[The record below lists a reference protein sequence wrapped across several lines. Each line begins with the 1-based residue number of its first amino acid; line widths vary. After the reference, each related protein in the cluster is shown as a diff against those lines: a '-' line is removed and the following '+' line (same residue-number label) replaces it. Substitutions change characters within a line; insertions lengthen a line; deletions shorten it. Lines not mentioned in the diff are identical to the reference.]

1 MQSPIKLNI
10 KIYQGSTFRQILRWE
25 SSTKVYVPISNIQ
38 RSAPMIVD
46 VVSHSV
52 PVGWR
57 VKFTNVQGMKE
68 INSVNDTYHI
78 VTETTPTTL
87 TLNQVNSLG
96 YSQYTGGGVVEY
108 NMPVDLSNFTGRM
121 QIREKIDG
129 PVIHE
134 LTTQNGGVTFDTEYS
149 TITIFISDTDTANFK
164 FTNAVYNLELVDTNG
179 VVNFAVGNIVL
190 IQEVTK

>member
-10 KIYQGSTFRQILRWE
+10 KIYQGSTFRQVLRWE
-25 SSTKVYVPISNIQ
+25 SSTKVYVPITNIQ
-38 RSAPMIVD
+38 RSAPM
-46 VVSHSV
+46 VVSVESHNV

-68 INSVNDTYHI
+68 INSINDTYHI
-78 VTETTPTTL
+78 VTETTPTSL

-108 NMPVDLSNFTGRM
+108 NLPIDLSNFTGRM
-121 QIREKIDG
+121 QIREKIDS

-134 LTTQNGGVTFDTEYS
+134 LTTANGGILFDNEYK
-149 TITIFISDTDTANFK
+149 TITVFISDLSTTSFT
-164 FTNAVYNLELVDTNG
+164 FTNAVYNLELIDING
-179 VVNFAVGNIVL
+179 VVNFAVGNISL
-190 IQEVTK
+190 LREVTK